1 MKSEFI
7 IEGIIHE
14 VHSNRIVVK
23 VPQGDDESYLDV
35 YINTPINLRKHDLIH
50 IEGTMYSYPER
61 IYDTYG
67 IKLVAEKIIQITGG
81 KRNGFNESI

>member
-14 VHSNRIVVK
+14 VHPDRIVIE
-23 VPQGDDESYLDV
+23 VPQNDNESYLDV
-35 YINTPINLRKHDLIH
+35 YINTSIDLRKRDLIRV
-50 IEGTMYSYPER
+50 EGTIYSYALR

>member
-14 VHSNRIVVK
+14 VYPNRIVIQ

-35 YINTPINLRKHDLIH
+35 YIDTPIDLRKRDLVH
-50 IEGTMYSYPER
+50 IEGTIYSYAKR

-67 IKLVAEKIIQITGG
+67 IKLVAEKIIRITGG
-81 KRNGFNESI
+81 KRNGSNESI

>member
-14 VHSNRIVVK
+14 VHSNRIVVEI
-23 VPQGDDESYLDV
+23 PQGDDESYLDV
-35 YINTPINLRKHDLIH
+35 YIDTSINLRKRDLIH
-50 IEGTMYSYPER
+50 IEGTIYSYPER

-67 IKLVAEKIIQITGG
+67 IKLVTEKIIKITGG
-81 KRNGFNESI
+81 THDGFN